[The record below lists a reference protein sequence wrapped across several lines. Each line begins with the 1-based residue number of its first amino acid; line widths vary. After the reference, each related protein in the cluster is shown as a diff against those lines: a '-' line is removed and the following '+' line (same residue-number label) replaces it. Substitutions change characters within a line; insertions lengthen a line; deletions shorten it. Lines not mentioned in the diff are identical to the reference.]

1 METPSGS
8 KEPPKASNNITVF
21 GIGIIMMGSKTRNTK
36 ARIGTMALGS
46 VAIGVGSAGL
56 EKLDIDVTMLATRLS
71 TVLNIEYS
79 SVETTNP
86 FEG

>member
-1 METPSGS
+1 METPPGS
-8 KEPPKASNNITVF
+8 KEPPKASNNFTAF

-71 TVLNIEYS
+71 TVLNMEHS

>member
-1 METPSGS
+1 METPPGS
-8 KEPPKASNNITVF
+8 KEPPKVSNNAAAF

-36 ARIGTMALGS
+36 ACIGTMALGS

-71 TVLNIEYS
+71 TVLNMGYS

>member
-1 METPSGS
+1 METP
-8 KEPPKASNNITVF
+8 KEPPKASDNVTAF
-21 GIGIIMMGSKTRNTK
+21 GNCIIMMGSKTRNTK
-36 ARIGTMALGS
+36 ARIGTMALDS

-56 EKLDIDVTMLATRLS
+56 EKLDVDVTMLTTRLS
-71 TVLNIEYS
+71 TVLNMERS

>member
-1 METPSGS
+1 METP
-8 KEPPKASNNITVF
+8 KEPPKASNNVNAF
-21 GIGIIMMGSKTRNTK
+21 GICIIMMGSKTRNTK
-36 ARIGTMALGS
+36 VRIGTMALGS

-56 EKLDIDVTMLATRLS
+56 EKLDIDVTMLAIRLS
-71 TVLNIEYS
+71 IVLNMEHS